1 MDCRGAATEYREK
14 GGELAGDPPRQEMTG
29 DKSAEPVGASPSQS
43 WEADAQKRR
52 IVDFVSDYSIET
64 VSVSSTELAALGAYL
79 QPGASVYVVSPPG
92 RSLDDVA
99 DATAHIKGMGFRP
112 VPHIAARS
120 IASRDHLAKFLRR
133 VTSEAGID
141 QVLVI
146 GGSSGK
152 PAGGFH
158 CTLQIFETGLLEE
171 FGIARIGI
179 AGHPEG
185 HPEIAH
191 DDLVTALRQ
200 KTAHARKA
208 GADIYIVSQFC
219 FDPNAVVRWESEIRQ
234 AVGDI
239 PIHVGIPGPASLTGL
254 VKYARMC
261 DVGESVRF
269 LTRGASTAPKLATWT
284 PDKFLTA
291 LAHYKGANPGSNIAK
306 AHFYCFGGAART
318 ARWLA
323 SVGEENFSMR
333 RDGQGFA
340 VDGKA
345 LLRR

>member
-1 MDCRGAATEYREK
+1 MI
-14 GGELAGDPPRQEMTG
+14 G
-29 DKSAEPVGASPSQS
+29 DKLSSPVGAPPSQS

-64 VSVSSTELAALGAYL
+64 VSVSSAELAALGAYL
-79 QPGASVYVVSPPG
+79 RRGARVYVVSPPG

-99 DATAHIKGMGFRP
+99 DAAAHISGLGFRP

-120 IASRDHLAKFLRR
+120 IASRDRLAKFLQR
-133 VTSEAGID
+133 VTSEAGVD

-158 CTLQIFETGLLEE
+158 CTLQVFETDLLEE

-191 DDLVTALRQ
+191 DDLVKALQQ
-200 KTAHARKA
+200 KIAHGRKA
-208 GADIYIVSQFC
+208 GADMYIVSQFC
-219 FDPNAVVRWESEIRQ
+219 FDPNVVVRWESEVRQ

-261 DVGESVRF
+261 DVGESVRL
-269 LTRGASTAPKLATWT
+269 LTRGASTALKLATWT

-291 LAHYKGANPGSNIAK
+291 LAHYKGANPGSSITK

-318 ARWLA
+318 ARWL
-323 SVGEENFSMR
+323 VGVCEENFSMR

-340 VDGKA
+340 VARDA
-345 LLRR
+345 PLRR

>member
-1 MDCRGAATEYREK
+1 MAGEPTMRETT
-14 GGELAGDPPRQEMTG
+14 GEKSSSPAGTPPSR
-29 DKSAEPVGASPSQS
+29 S

-64 VSVSSTELAALGAYL
+64 VSVSATELAALGACL
-79 QPGASVYVVSPPG
+79 QPGARVYVVSPPG
-92 RSLDDVA
+92 RPLDDVA
-99 DATAHIKGMGFRP
+99 DAAAHISGLGYRP

-120 IASRDHLAKFLRR
+120 IANRDRLAKFLQR
-133 VTSEAGID
+133 VTSEAGVD

-152 PAGGFH
+152 PAGAFH

-179 AGHPEG
+179 AGYPEG
-185 HPEIAH
+185 HPDIAQGE
-191 DDLVTALRQ
+191 LVQALQQ
-200 KTAHARKA
+200 KIALGRKA
-208 GADIYIVSQFC
+208 GADMYIVSQFC
-219 FDPNAVVRWESEIRQ
+219 FDPNEVVEWEGNVRE
-234 AVGDI
+234 AVGDV

-261 DVGESVRF
+261 DVGESVKF
-269 LTRGASTAPKLATWT
+269 LTRGASTALKLATWT

-291 LAHYKGANPGSNIAK
+291 LATYKGANPGSSIAK

-318 ARWLA
+318 AHWLNG
-323 SVGEENFSMR
+323 VCEDRFSMR

-340 VDGKA
+340 VDGKPPS
-345 LLRR
+345 RG

>member
-1 MDCRGAATEYREK
+1 MA
-14 GGELAGDPPRQEMTG
+14 GETSKPDMIGDNMPNPLDAPPSR
-29 DKSAEPVGASPSQS
+29 P

-52 IVDFVSDYSIET
+52 IIDFVTDFSIET
-64 VSVSSTELAALGAYL
+64 VSVSAAELAVLGAYL
-79 QPGASVYVVSPPG
+79 PRDADVYVVSPPG
-92 RSLDDVA
+92 RSLDDIA
-99 DATAHIKGMGFRP
+99 DAAAHIHGLGFRP

-120 IASRDHLAKFLRR
+120 IASRDGLAEFLRR
-133 VTSEAGID
+133 VTSEAAVD
-141 QVLVI
+141 QVLIV
-146 GGSSGK
+146 GGSRGK

-158 CTLQIFETGLLEE
+158 CALQVLETGLLEE

-185 HPEIAH
+185 HPEIPH
-191 DDLVTALRQ
+191 DDLMAALRQ
-200 KTAHARKA
+200 KIAHGRKA
-208 GADIYIVSQFC
+208 GADMYVVSQFC
-219 FDPNAVVRWESEIRQ
+219 FDPNVVVKWESDIRE
-234 AVGDI
+234 AIGDI

-269 LTRGASTAPKLATWT
+269 LTRGASTALKLATWT

-318 ARWLA
+318 AHWL
-323 SVGEENFSMR
+323 VGVLEEKFSMR

-340 VDGKA
+340 VSGKTP
-345 LLRR
+345 RRG

>member
-1 MDCRGAATEYREK
+1 MVIEPSSEDVI
-14 GGELAGDPPRQEMTG
+14 G
-29 DKSAEPVGASPSQS
+29 DKLSGPAGAPPSPS

-52 IVDFVSDYSIET
+52 IVDFVRDYSIET
-64 VSVSSTELAALGAYL
+64 VSVSSAEIAALGAYL
-79 QPGASVYVVSPPG
+79 RPGAQVYVVSPPG
-92 RSLDDVA
+92 RPLDDVA
-99 DATAHIKGMGFRP
+99 DAAAHISGLGFRP

-120 IASRDHLAKFLRR
+120 IASRDRLAKFLQR

-146 GGSSGK
+146 GGSRGK
-152 PAGGFH
+152 AVGAFH
-158 CTLQIFETGLLEE
+158 CTLQILETGLLEE

-185 HPEIAH
+185 HPEIAQ
-191 DDLVTALRQ
+191 DDLVKALRQ
-200 KTAHARKA
+200 KVAHGRKA
-208 GADIYIVSQFC
+208 GADMYIVSQFC
-219 FDPNAVVRWESEIRQ
+219 FDPNAVVRWESEVRG

-269 LTRGASTAPKLATWT
+269 LTRGASTALKLATWT

-291 LAHYKGANPGSNIAK
+291 LAHYKDANPGSNIAK

-323 SVGEENFSMR
+323 GVGEEKFSMR

-345 LLRR
+345 RPRE